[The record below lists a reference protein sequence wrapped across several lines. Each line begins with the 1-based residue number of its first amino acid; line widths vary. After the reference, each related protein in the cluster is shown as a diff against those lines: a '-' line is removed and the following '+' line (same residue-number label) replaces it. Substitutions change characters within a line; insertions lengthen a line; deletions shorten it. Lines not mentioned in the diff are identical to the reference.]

1 MANFTY
7 KDIVTEAK
15 KHAQLLKEKLP
26 HLPSSEEL
34 SPYNSV
40 IVKDYENLNAEVQE
54 HVSKKDTEPGHGYEH
69 LRWVAPRGGYFA
81 DLECKA
87 RSIEDEMRE
96 RLIKRTIAVGLLH
109 DVERYRGFGKEHAIE
124 GSKVAKDLLA
134 RCSIEDD
141 YIPQIIARHDE
152 INLFSVGNVEFD
164 VPFQSNF
171 DADHI
176 LWGLEREE
184 SFWKS
189 REKRNIPSKEAIHD
203 YKYLFPLRNSFK
215 TQRGRTIGPQFIDF
229 GIEIS
234 EHIERIFSS

>member
-1 MANFTY
+1 MAKFTY
-7 KDIVTEAK
+7 KDIITETK
-15 KHAQLLKEKLP
+15 KHAQLLKDRLP

-34 SPYNSV
+34 SPYDSV
-40 IVKDYENLNAEVQE
+40 IVKDYANLNSKVQE

-81 DLECKA
+81 NLECNA
-87 RSIEDEMRE
+87 RNIEDEIKQ

-124 GSKVAKDLLA
+124 GSNVAKEILTT
-134 RCSIEDD
+134 CSIEDD

-152 INLFSVGNVEFD
+152 IDLFSIGNVEFD

-189 REKRNIPSKEAIHD
+189 REKHNISPKEAIHD
-203 YKYLFPLRNSFK
+203 YQYLFPLRNSFK
-215 TQRGRTIGPQFIDF
+215 TLHGKVIGPQFIDF

-234 EHIERIFSS
+234 KYIERIFSS